1 MQALPSQHSELLVFL
16 VPNIMH
22 YARSAKL
29 VGFFFCKFILFHQ
42 SRGKRKE
49 ISIHSINIKNYF
61 PMPHSYIIFQAI
73 QEENMNLEGTN
84 IILRLVRFEQT
95 HTIPALVIKLHC
107 LQMNIKLKE

>member
-1 MQALPSQHSELLVFL
+1 MQDQQNWL
-16 VPNIMH
+16 
-22 YARSAKL
+22 
-29 VGFFFCKFILFHQ
+29 GFFFASLFYSTNQEAKGKKLVFIQLIL
-42 SRGKRKE
+42 K
-49 ISIHSINIKNYF
+49 IIF
-61 PMPHSYIIFQAI
+61 PCHTYIIFQAI